1 MKHIKSIMPML
12 LMLTAISCTN
22 MDNNNSADAQD
33 GGKPRTYAT
42 ATEAA
47 VAAKEDMLEA
57 MKTVDFGINAD
68 KLKSSAPGA
77 PVYKYE
83 LDWNALLKADSASTL
98 ENMAAHGSV
107 TIVPLIN
114 KDEVITV
121 VSLMENDGQFG
132 IGGLGDKQV
141 SNELDMVR
149 RADSLG
155 MQSEVSIYE
164 VPNLQALVYSVKG
177 SNMYYTSYN
186 NNSIRQGIIGPE
198 LVKVLRAEAMNFEK
212 QFRDELKKGDLL
224 K

>member
-1 MKHIKSIMPML
+1 MMPAL

-33 GGKPRTYAT
+33 GGKPKIYAT

-47 VAAKEDMLEA
+47 VAAKDDMLKA
-57 MKTVDFGINAD
+57 METVDFGINGD
-68 KLKSSAPGA
+68 KLRNAAPGA
-77 PVYKYE
+77 PVYRYE
-83 LDWNALLKADSASTL
+83 LDWNALLKADSASTP
-98 ENMAAHGSV
+98 ENMAAHGAV

-121 VSLMENDGQFG
+121 VSLMEDNGQYG
-132 IGGLGDKQV
+132 IGGLGDKQI

-155 MQSEVSIYE
+155 MQGEVSIYN
-164 VPNLQALVYSVKG
+164 VPNLQATIYTVKG

-198 LVKVLRAEAMNFEK
+198 LVKLLKADAMDFEK
-212 QFRDELKKGDLL
+212 RFRDELKKGDLV

>member
-1 MKHIKSIMPML
+1 ML

-22 MDNNNSADAQD
+22 MNNNNNADAQD
-33 GGKPRTYAT
+33 GGKPKTYAT
-42 ATEAA
+42 VTEAA

-57 MKTVDFGINAD
+57 MKTVDFGINGD
-68 KLKSSAPGA
+68 KLKSATPGA
-77 PVYKYE
+77 PVYRYE
-83 LDWNALLKADSASTL
+83 LDWNALLKADSAATP
-98 ENMAAHGSV
+98 EDMATQGSV
-107 TIVPLIN
+107 TLVPLIN
-114 KDEVITV
+114 NNEVITV
-121 VSLMENDGQFG
+121 VSLMESEGQYG

-155 MQSEVSIYE
+155 MQSDISIYE

-186 NNSIRQGIIGPE
+186 NNSIRQGMTAPQ
-198 LVKVLRAEAMNFEK
+198 LVKVLKADAMNFER

>member
-1 MKHIKSIMPML
+1 ML
-12 LMLTAISCTN
+12 LMLTVISCTN
-22 MDNNNSADAQD
+22 MNNNNNADAQD
-33 GGKPRTYAT
+33 GGKPKTYAT
-42 ATEAA
+42 VTEAA

-57 MKTVDFGINAD
+57 MKTVDFGINGD
-68 KLKSSAPGA
+68 KLKSATPGA
-77 PVYKYE
+77 PVYRYE
-83 LDWNALLKADSASTL
+83 LDWNALLKADSAATL
-98 ENMAAHGSV
+98 ENMAANGSV

-121 VSLMENDGQFG
+121 VSLMENEGQYG

-141 SNELDMVR
+141 ANELDMVR

-164 VPNLQALVYSVKG
+164 VPNLQALVYGVKG

-186 NNSIRQGIIGPE
+186 NNSIRQGMTAPQ
-198 LVKVLRAEAMNFEK
+198 LVKVLKADAMNFER

>member
-33 GGKPRTYAT
+33 GGKPKTYAT
-42 ATEAA
+42 VTEAA

-57 MKTVDFGINAD
+57 MKTVDFGINGD
-68 KLKSSAPGA
+68 KLKNATPGA
-77 PVYKYE
+77 PVYRYE

-98 ENMAAHGSV
+98 ENMAAHGSI

-198 LVKVLRAEAMNFEK
+198 LVKVLKAEAMNFEK

>member
-1 MKHIKSIMPML
+1 MPAL

-33 GGKPRTYAT
+33 GGKPKTYAT
-42 ATEAA
+42 VTEAA
-47 VAAKEDMLEA
+47 VAAKEDMLKA
-57 MKTVDFGINAD
+57 METVDFGVNGD
-68 KLKSSAPGA
+68 KLRSSAPGA

-83 LDWNALLKADSASTL
+83 LDWNALLKADSTATP

-121 VSLMENDGQFG
+121 VSLMEDNGQFG
-132 IGGLGDKQV
+132 IGGLGDKQI

-198 LVKVLRAEAMNFEK
+198 LVKLLKAEAMNFERLY
-212 QFRDELKKGDLL
+212 RDELKKGDLL